1 MKSLHDLLTLTSYT
15 PPVDAGALSTGFV
28 DLDGAVGGWHPGDLI
43 LIADGEARPGLAFTL
58 ACHGVL
64 SGALTDHVAIGM
76 VSLRTSAHR
85 LSQALVAVQARLP
98 RHQLR
103 QQQTTNAAVE
113 RARKQL
119 RYVPITLCSLTATDV
134 EELEE
139 TVMKLTSAHR
149 LVVVHGLDHL
159 DGGHRASPA
168 HLLGRLKRLAHCLSV
183 PILTVVPRPYL
194 YLVEADIGLEIG
206 TVCRED
212 GAMRARVRIVANRH
226 GQLGWVEL
234 LWDLATETLESAD
247 QDQ

>member
-1 MKSLHDLLTLTSYT
+1 MKSLHELLTLTPHI

-28 DLDGAVGGWHPGDLI
+28 DLDGAVGGWHQGDLI
-43 LIADGEARPGLAFTL
+43 LVADGEANFGLGFTL
-58 ACHGVL
+58 ACHAVL
-64 SGALTDHVAIGM
+64 SAALVDHVAMGM
-76 VSLRTSAHR
+76 VSLRTNAQR

-103 QQQTTNAAVE
+103 QQQTANVE
-113 RARKQL
+113 VEFARNQL
-119 RYVPITLCSLTATDV
+119 RYVPITLCSLTGTDV

-139 TVMKLTSAHR
+139 TVMRLTSEHR

-159 DGGHRASPA
+159 NGGHRASPA
-168 HLLGRLKRLAHCLSV
+168 HLLGRLQRLAQCLSV
-183 PILTVVPRPYL
+183 PILAVVPRQYL
-194 YLVEADIGLEIG
+194 YLVEADIGLEIDAVG
-206 TVCRED
+206 TEE

-234 LWDLATETLESAD
+234 LWDPATETLESAD